1 MEFMETDAQMVTI
14 VLLVHRKWFPAPLD
28 GDALR
33 IRLQLLMYNAVQV
46 DIVLEVRE
54 LHPVPIVLQDI
65 FVQLEH
71 PDQLLVKLEH
81 TNQIL
86 NRDLLQ
92 IA

>member
-1 MEFMETDAQMVTI
+1 
-14 VLLVHRKWFPAPLD
+14 
-28 GDALR
+28 
-33 IRLQLLMYNAVQV
+33 MYNAVQV

-54 LHPVPIVLQDI
+54 LLSVPIVLQDI